1 MAISAPEEAS
11 SGGGTGSSTVLAL
24 ALFLLLLAFFILL
37 VAISKFETEKIDQ
50 VLFGLDEVFEVQPE
64 MLLSNQAVTSRDGNL
79 SQQQTFFEVVDKLFR
94 DELQFAKV
102 RVVTEGD
109 QMIVAV
115 PLDAVFEPDSM
126 ELRVETAGLMGRLSE
141 TLKKQI
147 DGARYHLD
155 MIIPLGLSASDRDL
169 AVRRGGRF
177 ARALTAYGAPGYAIS
192 IGVRQ
197 RLRNEVHFY
206 FEVRDIGSDVLFTG
220 LVNPDPAGE
229 GSDAQ

>member
-11 SGGGTGSSTVLAL
+11 SGGGTGSSTVLSL

-50 VLFGLDEVFEVQPE
+50 VLFSLDEVFEVQPE

-115 PLDAVFEPDSM
+115 PLDAV
-126 ELRVETAGLMGRLSE
+126 
-141 TLKKQI
+141 
-147 DGARYHLD
+147 
-155 MIIPLGLSASDRDL
+155 
-169 AVRRGGRF
+169 
-177 ARALTAYGAPGYAIS
+177 
-192 IGVRQ
+192 
-197 RLRNEVHFY
+197 
-206 FEVRDIGSDVLFTG
+206 
-220 LVNPDPAGE
+220 
-229 GSDAQ
+229 